1 MKLPLVGG
9 PPTDKFGVLFTELLA
24 LVVLAPFSSSSRLL
38 RLVTFALAVAIVL
51 TTMRSVGAGLPGFRM
66 MLVVG
71 VAAVAIITWA
81 SVTTVSSGIAFS
93 IAAIGCVVGIGPPL
107 LVRRIFQR
115 REFEFADVA
124 AALCAYLELGLF
136 FSFLYGALDLLT
148 TNPFFAQGPSTEAS
162 DYLYF
167 SFVTMLTLGYGDLTP
182 ATDLGRVLVI
192 METLIGQ
199 IFLVVLVAYLVG
211 SMVGGQGGGPDT
223 DQEPSPRDAGNP

>member
-1 MKLPLVGG
+1 MKLPLLGG

-24 LVVLAPFSSSSRLL
+24 LVVLAPFSSSSGLL

-81 SVTTVSSGIAFS
+81 SVTTVSSGTAFS
-93 IAAIGCVVGIGPPL
+93 IAAIACVVGIGPPL

-115 REFEFADVA
+115 RQFKFADVA

-148 TNPFFAQGPSTEAS
+148 TNPFFAQGPSAAAS

-211 SMVGGQGGGPDT
+211 SMVGGDGGGPDT
-223 DQEPSPRDAGNP
+223 DQEP

>member
-1 MKLPLVGG
+1 
-9 PPTDKFGVLFTELLA
+9 
-24 LVVLAPFSSSSRLL
+24 
-38 RLVTFALAVAIVL
+38 
-51 TTMRSVGAGLPGFRM
+51 M

-81 SVTTVSSGIAFS
+81 SVTTVSGGTAFS

-124 AALCAYLELGLF
+124 AALCAYLQLGLF

-148 TNPFFAQGPSTEAS
+148 TNPFFAQGPSAAAS

-223 DQEPSPRDAGNP
+223 DQEP